1 MPMTIVEKIFA
12 RASGQAVV
20 APGDLV
26 VVEVDCAVMLDMSFH
41 RHQRRE
47 VLKVHDPDRIVIAYD
62 HMVPAPDK
70 DSAEAHAYGR
80 EFARRFGIRRLHDVG
95 PEQGVSHAIVADNA
109 YALPGT
115 VLVCS
120 DSHTCASGAFN
131 CAARGIGG
139 PDLLAAITTGKT
151 WYRVGE
157 TVRYDL
163 AGALRP
169 GVSAKDLFL
178 YLAGTYGHHT
188 NRNVEF
194 GGPGLANLSIDARR
208 TIAAM
213 GAELSAEFATFE
225 CDERLVE
232 YVKARNPAPFTPVAP
247 DPDAAYADRRT
258 IDLDRMEPLV
268 ALPDA
273 VIDNSVPVSQVAG
286 EKIDQAYIGSC
297 ANGSLDDLAEAARV
311 VKGRRVA
318 PGGAAA
324 RRAQHPAGLSGGGEG
339 RLCRNPGRGRRGR
352 HLGDLRRLF
361 RRAYGRPRSGRD
373 LHHRLDPQLQGAH
386 GRPVGAHLHGLAGH
400 GGGLGDRRLH
410 RRCGRV
416 RMIAGRVWTFGDNI
430 NTDLMLPGALLLATE
445 EEQRRAVFSAN
456 RPGWVDQ
463 VRPGDIIVGGRNY
476 GMGSSRPAAR
486 SLRNC
491 GIAALVAESING
503 LFFRN
508 AVNFGLVALECPGV
522 AAAFAEG
529 QTAEISLA
537 DFTVTN
543 RDTGATLRALPV
555 PQMLLDMMQGGG
567 LYPHLERQGL
577 IAPR

>member
-1 MPMTIVEKIFA
+1 MGMTIVEKIFA
-12 RASGQAVV
+12 RASGQALV

-41 RHQRRE
+41 KHQRRE

-273 VIDNSVPVSQVAG
+273 VINNSVPVSQVAG

-318 PGGAAA
+318 PGVRLLVVPNTQRVYQAAVKAGYVETLVEAGAVVTSATCGACFGGHMGVLGPGETCITASTRNFKGRMGDPSARIFMASPATVAA
-324 RRAQHPAGLSGGGEG
+324 SA
-339 RLCRNPGRGRRGR
+339 
-352 HLGDLRRLF
+352 
-361 RRAYGRPRSGRD
+361 
-373 LHHRLDPQLQGAH
+373 
-386 GRPVGAHLHGLAGH
+386 
-400 GGGLGDRRLH
+400 
-410 RRCGRV
+410 
-416 RMIAGRVWTFGDNI
+416 IAG
-430 NTDLMLPGALLLATE
+430 
-445 EEQRRAVFSAN
+445 
-456 RPGWVDQ
+456 
-463 VRPGDIIVGGRNY
+463 
-476 GMGSSRPAAR
+476 
-486 SLRNC
+486 C
-491 GIAALVAESING
+491 IADAGE
-503 LFFRN
+503 
-508 AVNFGLVALECPGV
+508 
-522 AAAFAEG
+522 FA
-529 QTAEISLA
+529 
-537 DFTVTN
+537 
-543 RDTGATLRALPV
+543 
-555 PQMLLDMMQGGG
+555 
-567 LYPHLERQGL
+567 
-577 IAPR
+577 

>member
-318 PGGAAA
+318 PGVRLLVVPNTQRVYQAAVKAGYVETLVEAGAVVTSATCGACFGGHMGVLGPGETCITASTRNFKGRMGDPSARIFMASPATVAA
-324 RRAQHPAGLSGGGEG
+324 SA
-339 RLCRNPGRGRRGR
+339 
-352 HLGDLRRLF
+352 
-361 RRAYGRPRSGRD
+361 
-373 LHHRLDPQLQGAH
+373 
-386 GRPVGAHLHGLAGH
+386 
-400 GGGLGDRRLH
+400 
-410 RRCGRV
+410 
-416 RMIAGRVWTFGDNI
+416 IAG
-430 NTDLMLPGALLLATE
+430 
-445 EEQRRAVFSAN
+445 
-456 RPGWVDQ
+456 
-463 VRPGDIIVGGRNY
+463 
-476 GMGSSRPAAR
+476 
-486 SLRNC
+486 C
-491 GIAALVAESING
+491 IADAGE
-503 LFFRN
+503 
-508 AVNFGLVALECPGV
+508 
-522 AAAFAEG
+522 FA
-529 QTAEISLA
+529 
-537 DFTVTN
+537 
-543 RDTGATLRALPV
+543 
-555 PQMLLDMMQGGG
+555 
-567 LYPHLERQGL
+567 
-577 IAPR
+577 

>member
-1 MPMTIVEKIFA
+1 MGMTIVEKIFA

-41 RHQRRE
+41 KHQRRE

-258 IDLDRMEPLV
+258 IELDRMEPLV

-318 PGGAAA
+318 PGVRLLVVPNTQRVYQAAVKAGYVETLVEAGAVVTSATCGACFGGHMGVLGPGETCITASTRNFKGRMGDPSARIFMASPATVAA
-324 RRAQHPAGLSGGGEG
+324 SA
-339 RLCRNPGRGRRGR
+339 
-352 HLGDLRRLF
+352 
-361 RRAYGRPRSGRD
+361 
-373 LHHRLDPQLQGAH
+373 
-386 GRPVGAHLHGLAGH
+386 
-400 GGGLGDRRLH
+400 
-410 RRCGRV
+410 
-416 RMIAGRVWTFGDNI
+416 IAG
-430 NTDLMLPGALLLATE
+430 
-445 EEQRRAVFSAN
+445 
-456 RPGWVDQ
+456 
-463 VRPGDIIVGGRNY
+463 
-476 GMGSSRPAAR
+476 
-486 SLRNC
+486 C
-491 GIAALVAESING
+491 IADAGE
-503 LFFRN
+503 
-508 AVNFGLVALECPGV
+508 
-522 AAAFAEG
+522 FA
-529 QTAEISLA
+529 
-537 DFTVTN
+537 
-543 RDTGATLRALPV
+543 
-555 PQMLLDMMQGGG
+555 
-567 LYPHLERQGL
+567 
-577 IAPR
+577 